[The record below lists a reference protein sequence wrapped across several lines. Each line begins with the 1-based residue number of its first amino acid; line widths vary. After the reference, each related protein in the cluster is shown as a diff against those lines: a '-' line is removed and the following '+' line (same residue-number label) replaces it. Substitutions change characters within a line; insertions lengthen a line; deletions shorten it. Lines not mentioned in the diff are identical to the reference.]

1 MRTRDTFDVM
11 SSTLAVLADAI
22 AIFAGFM
29 LAVYIRFDTGWVP
42 LKHELLPPRELYWY
56 GSGIA
61 TLLFLFIFRALH
73 LYVRPQL
80 GGFGDKIPRIV
91 RATGSSIL
99 LAIAL
104 AFVIRT
110 DPPFSRVVA
119 GISFFTATL
128 LVLLE
133 RWLLFRLEIHIA
145 RKRETVNRVIVI
157 GTDAV
162 AARLKQMLE
171 HEPRLRSHVTG
182 FLSTGQETPD
192 ASIPR
197 DLIRGGVD
205 ALEKLVDQG
214 EVDQVILAD
223 TSLPHLRMADI
234 ILCCERALVS
244 FLMVPDIFGVLT
256 SKVDVQHVGDVPLLG
271 VSMWPLDFFWNRVA
285 KRIEDVLGGL
295 VGLVVS
301 APVILVAAPLIKS
314 SSPGPVFY
322 RQDRCGERGKSFTI
336 LKLRTMPVDAEE
348 QTGPVWATAED
359 PRRTKVGA
367 FLRRHNLD
375 ELPQFWNVLKGDMS
389 LVGPRPERPVFVE
402 QFKEDISRYMWRH
415 AHKPGITGWAQVN
428 GLRGNTDLRERIKY
442 DLYYLENWS
451 LALDFKILVKTFF
464 ARKNAY

>member
-42 LKHELLPPRELYWY
+42 LRHELLPPRELYWY

-61 TLLFLFIFRALH
+61 TLLFLFIFRALG

-91 RATGSSIL
+91 RASGYGIF

-110 DPPFSRVVA
+110 DPPFSRIVA

-128 LVLLE
+128 LVLVE
-133 RWLLFRLEIHIA
+133 RWLLFRLEIHVA

-171 HEPRLRSHVTG
+171 HEPRLRSRVTG
-182 FLSTGQETPD
+182 FLATGTETPD
-192 ASIPR
+192 PAI
-197 DLIRGGVD
+197 DQNLIRGPVD
-205 ALEKLVDQG
+205 DLEKLIDQG

-256 SKVDVQHVGDVPLLG
+256 SKVNVQHVGDVPLLG
-271 VSMWPLDFFWNRVA
+271 VSKWPLDFFWNRVA
-285 KRIEDVLGGL
+285 KRVEDVIGGV
-295 VGLVVS
+295 VGLVAS
-301 APVILVAAPLIKS
+301 APVIMAAAPLIKLS
-314 SSPGPVFY
+314 SRGPIFY
-322 RQDRCGERGKSFTI
+322 RQDRCGERGNVFTI
-336 LKLRTMPVDAEE
+336 YKLRTMPTDAEQE
-348 QTGPVWATAED
+348 SGPVWATADD

-375 ELPQFWNVLKGDMS
+375 ELPQFWNVLRGDMS

>member
-1 MRTRDTFDVM
+1 M

-42 LKHELLPPRELYWY
+42 LRHELLPPRELYWY

-61 TLLFLFIFRALH
+61 TLLFLFIFRALG

-91 RATGSSIL
+91 RASGYGIF

-128 LVLLE
+128 LVLVE
-133 RWLLFRLEIHIA
+133 RWLLFGLEIHIA

-171 HEPRLRSHVTG
+171 HEPRLRSRVTG
-182 FLSTGQETPD
+182 FLATGTETPD
-192 ASIPR
+192 PAI
-197 DLIRGGVD
+197 DQNLIRGRVD
-205 ALEKLVDQG
+205 DLEKLIDQG

-256 SKVDVQHVGDVPLLG
+256 SKVNVQHIGDVPLLG
-271 VSMWPLDFFWNRVA
+271 VSKWPLDFFWNRVA
-285 KRIEDVLGGL
+285 KRVEDVIGGV
-295 VGLVVS
+295 VGLVAS
-301 APVILVAAPLIKS
+301 APVIIAAAPLIKLS
-314 SSPGPVFY
+314 SRGPIFY
-322 RQDRCGERGKSFTI
+322 RQDRCGERGNVFTI
-336 LKLRTMPVDAEE
+336 YKLRTMPTDAEQE
-348 QTGPVWATAED
+348 SGPVWATADD

-375 ELPQFWNVLKGDMS
+375 ELPQFWNVLRGDMS

>member
-61 TLLFLFIFRALH
+61 TLLFLFIFRSLH

-91 RATGSSIL
+91 RASGYGIFLS
-99 LAIAL
+99 IAL

-133 RWLLFRLEIHIA
+133 RWLLFRLEIHVA

-157 GTDAV
+157 GTDTV
-162 AARLKQMLE
+162 AARLKQVLE
-171 HEPRLRSHVTG
+171 HEPRLRSRVTG
-182 FLSTGQETPD
+182 FLATGNETPD
-192 ASIPR
+192 ASISR
-197 DLIRGGVD
+197 DLIRGRVD
-205 ALEKLVDQG
+205 DLEKLIDGG

-256 SKVDVQHVGDVPLLG
+256 SRVDVQHVGDVPLLG
-271 VSMWPLDFFWNRVA
+271 VSMWPLDFFWNRIA

-295 VGLVVS
+295 AGLVVS

-336 LKLRTMPVDAEE
+336 FKLRTMPVDAEE
-348 QTGPVWATAED
+348 QTGPVWATADD

-375 ELPQFWNVLKGDMS
+375 ELPQFWNVLRGDMS

>member
-29 LAVYIRFDTGWVP
+29 LAVWIRFDAGWVP
-42 LKHELLPPRELYWY
+42 LKHEILPPRDLYWY

-61 TLLFLFIFRALH
+61 TLLFLFLFRSLG

-80 GGFGDKIPRIV
+80 GSFGDKVPRIV
-91 RATGSSIL
+91 RASGSGIL
-99 LAIAL
+99 LAVAL

-119 GISFFTATL
+119 GISFFTATI
-128 LVLLE
+128 LVLVE
-133 RWLLFRLEIHIA
+133 RWLLFRLEIHVA
-145 RKRETVNRVIVI
+145 RKKETVNRVVVI

-162 AARLKQMLE
+162 AARIKQVLE
-171 HEPRLRSHVTG
+171 HEPRLRSRVTA
-182 FLSTGQETPD
+182 FLAAGGETPD
-192 ASIPR
+192 PSIPR
-197 DLIRGGVD
+197 ELIRGRVD
-205 ALEKLVDQG
+205 ALEQLIDAG

-223 TSLPHLRMADI
+223 TNLPHLRMADI

-244 FLMVPDIFGVLT
+244 FPHGARHLRRVDEQG
-256 SKVDVQHVGDVPLLG
+256 DVQHVGDIAAA
-271 VSMWPLDFFWNRVA
+271 R
-285 KRIEDVLGGL
+285 RQQ
-295 VGLVVS
+295 
-301 APVILVAAPLIKS
+301 VAARLLLEPRHQARGECRGAPWDS
-314 SSPGPVFY
+314 SFPRPSSPSPPPIKLQFAGPVFY
-322 RQDRCGERGKSFTI
+322 RQDRCGERGKVFSI
-336 LKLRTMPVDAEE
+336 LKLRTMPVDAEQE
-348 QTGPVWATAED
+348 SGPVWATADD

-415 AHKPGITGWAQVN
+415 GQTGHDRMGA
-428 GLRGNTDLRERIKY
+428 GEHCAATDLR
-442 DLYYLENWS
+442 S
-451 LALDFKILVKTFF
+451 GSV
-464 ARKNAY
+464 

>member
-61 TLLFLFIFRALH
+61 TLLFLFIFRALR

-157 GTDAV
+157 GTDTV

-171 HEPRLRSHVTG
+171 HEPRLRSRVTG